1 MLTYILLILGF
12 ILLIKGAD
20 LFVDGSSSIAR
31 LLRIPAAV
39 IGLTIVAFGTS
50 APELSVSCS
59 AALAGQNEIAISNVL
74 GSNIFNLMVV
84 TGACAAISAIPVN
97 EGILK
102 REFPFSIVAAALLLI
117 FSLFGFGRLNIGRL
131 EGLTLLVLFVLF
143 VAIQVRDALKSR
155 SENAEDPMEEVLS
168 PLKSIVFVVIG
179 CIMIIYGGNFVVDS
193 ASEIAANFGLSETLI
208 GLTVVAF
215 GTSLPELVTSIVASR
230 KGENDLAIGN
240 VPFGQYQ
247 VNDPAIGNVVGS
259 NIFNILMI
267 LGIST
272 SIHPVALQPSAVYD
286 CIILI
291 IFSILVLFFCWSKKR
306 LARGEGIFMI
316 ILYAFYTAYII
327 LR

>member
-59 AALAGQNEIAISNVL
+59 AALAG
-74 GSNIFNLMVV
+74 
-84 TGACAAISAIPVN
+84 ACAAISAIPVN

-102 REFPFSIVAAALLLI
+102 REFPFSIVVAALLLI

-240 VPFGQYQ
+240 V
-247 VNDPAIGNVVGS
+247 IGS

-286 CIILI
+286 CIILM

-316 ILYAFYTAYII
+316 ILYAIYTVYII
-327 LR
+327 MR

>member
-1 MLTYILLILGF
+1 MFTYILLIIGF
-12 ILLIKGAD
+12 VLLIKGAD
-20 LFVDGSSSIAR
+20 LFVDGSSSIAKF
-31 LLRIPAAV
+31 LRIPTAV

-102 REFPFSIVAAALLLI
+102 REFPFSIFAAALLLI
-117 FSLFGFGRLNIGRL
+117 FSLFGFGKLNIGRL
-131 EGLTLLVLFVLF
+131 EGIVLLAFFVLF
-143 VAIQVRDALKSR
+143 VVFQVKDALQSR
-155 SENAEDPMEEVLS
+155 TENAENPMEKVLS
-168 PLKSIVFVVIG
+168 PLKSILFVIIG
-179 CIMIIYGGNFVVDS
+179 CVMIIYGGNFVVDS
-193 ASEIAANFGLSETLI
+193 ASDIAASFGLSETLI

-240 VPFGQYQ
+240 V
-247 VNDPAIGNVVGS
+247 VGS

-272 SIHPVALQPSAVYD
+272 SIHPVGLQPTAVYD

-306 LARGEGIFMI
+306 LGRGEGIVML
-316 ILYAFYTAYII
+316 ILYAIYTVYII

>member
-31 LLRIPAAV
+31 LPAAV

-117 FSLFGFGRLNIGRL
+117 FSRLNIGRL

-240 VPFGQYQ
+240 V
-247 VNDPAIGNVVGS
+247 VGS

-286 CIILI
+286 CIILMV
-291 IFSILVLFFCWSKKR
+291 FSILVLFFCWSKKR

-316 ILYAFYTAYII
+316 ILYAIYTVYII
-327 LR
+327 MR

>member
-84 TGACAAISAIPVN
+84 PGACAAISAIPVN

-102 REFPFSIVAAALLLI
+102 REFPFSIVVAALLLI
-117 FSLFGFGRLNIGRL
+117 FSLFGFGQLNIGRL

-240 VPFGQYQ
+240 V
-247 VNDPAIGNVVGS
+247 VGS

-286 CIILI
+286 CIILM

>member
-59 AALAGQNEIAISNVL
+59 AALAGQNEIAISNVR

-102 REFPFSIVAAALLLI
+102 REFPFSIVVAALLLI

-240 VPFGQYQ
+240 V
-247 VNDPAIGNVVGS
+247 IGS

-286 CIILI
+286 CIILM

-316 ILYAFYTAYII
+316 ILYAIYTVYII
-327 LR
+327 MR

>member
-84 TGACAAISAIPVN
+84 TAACAAISAIPVN

-240 VPFGQYQ
+240 V
-247 VNDPAIGNVVGS
+247 VGS

-286 CIILI
+286 CIILMV
-291 IFSILVLFFCWSKKR
+291 FSILVLFFCWSKKR

-316 ILYAFYTAYII
+316 ILYAIYTVYII
-327 LR
+327 MR

>member
-20 LFVDGSSSIAR
+20 LFVDGSSSIAK

-84 TGACAAISAIPVN
+84 TGACAAISA
-97 EGILK
+97 ILK

-240 VPFGQYQ
+240 V
-247 VNDPAIGNVVGS
+247 VGS